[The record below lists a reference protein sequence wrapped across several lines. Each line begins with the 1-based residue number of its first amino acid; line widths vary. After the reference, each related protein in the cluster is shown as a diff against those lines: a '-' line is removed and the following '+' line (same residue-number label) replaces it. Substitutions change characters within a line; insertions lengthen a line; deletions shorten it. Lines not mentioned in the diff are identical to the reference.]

1 MLNEDTPRK
10 TSKADPGADTQV
22 LVRFREDGDKPPLYF
37 FPAGY
42 GDMRLFREVAALLDD
57 DQPVYG
63 LQPPRAEL
71 VEGLHNKPAQWL
83 ISLYIMEIKRVQP
96 KGPYHL
102 AGYSSS
108 GLFAAEA
115 ARQLIR
121 KGDAVDLLVLL
132 DPPVR
137 IPPAATLF
145 YLSLCK
151 LFDSTHLTNT
161 IRWMIIRRWNNM
173 FFRWISDKGLYTNI
187 AILQDHEIASY
198 PGRITFF
205 RPRRSLVRWVN
216 WASVGRSWHKIARDG
231 LEVHRIPGAHNEIL
245 RGRQAKIL
253 AAALKGCLRRSEYV
267 GPTPR
272 FQHPTSCEVTH
283 NAKTVYSVSVKQG
296 RIDEVF
302 DWDEMERLHRKGLIP
317 DPVNIADSGAFIES
331 ESREAAAA
339 FHRLLGA
346 GD

>member
-137 IPPAATLF
+137 IP
-145 YLSLCK
+145 
-151 LFDSTHLTNT
+151 
-161 IRWMIIRRWNNM
+161 
-173 FFRWISDKGLYTNI
+173 
-187 AILQDHEIASY
+187 
-198 PGRITFF
+198 
-205 RPRRSLVRWVN
+205 
-216 WASVGRSWHKIARDG
+216 
-231 LEVHRIPGAHNEIL
+231 AHNEIL

-253 AAALKGCLRRSEYV
+253 LITYRVPWKGTVPQRVRIPPGKLSLQPVAIGADDGGNDIVRS
-267 GPTPR
+267 
-272 FQHPTSCEVTH
+272 TSV
-283 NAKTVYSVSVKQG
+283 
-296 RIDEVF
+296 
-302 DWDEMERLHRKGLIP
+302 ER
-317 DPVNIADSGAFIES
+317 VA
-331 ESREAAAA
+331 
-339 FHRLLGA
+339 
-346 GD
+346 